1 MSREQD
7 DTNAFFD
14 QLLGK
19 LPTDGRA
26 PHPGVAELRDALLA
40 QIETQRSAETATAAD
55 FDQHELERMAEI
67 KQLLIDQ
74 GLLGT
79 TKMNTSSRSVDRPNL
94 LQRLSEALLGDGW
107 HRPVALAASL
117 ILCIVVIVTLT
128 LPPPTDEILLRGAD
142 SPVMIAPDPAAAA
155 ESLAAQ
161 LRNAGAKVLVVPINA
176 KEWSVRID
184 VPQAVELAAIQKI
197 LSDSGVQVVGP
208 PPYHLSVKPG
218 R

>member
-67 KQLLIDQ
+67 KQLLIDR
-74 GLLGT
+74 GLLAPAA
-79 TKMNTSSRSVDRPNL
+79 KPSSRNMDRPHL
-94 LQRLSEALLGDGW
+94 LQRLSETLLGDGW
-107 HRPVALAASL
+107 HRPLALAASL
-117 ILCIVVIVTLT
+117 LLCIVVIVTLT
-128 LPPPTDEILLRGAD
+128 LPPATDEILLRGAD
-142 SPVMIAPDPAAAA
+142 SPVMIAPDPAVAA

-161 LRNAGAKVLVVPINA
+161 LRNAGAEVLVVPINA

-184 VPQAVELAAIQKI
+184 VPQSVELAAIQKI
-197 LSDSGVQVVGP
+197 LSASGVQVAGP